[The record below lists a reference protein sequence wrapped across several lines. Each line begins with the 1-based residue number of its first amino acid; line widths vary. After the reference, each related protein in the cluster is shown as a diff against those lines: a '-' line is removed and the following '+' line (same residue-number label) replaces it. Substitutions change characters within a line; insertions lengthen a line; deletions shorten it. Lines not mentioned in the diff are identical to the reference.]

1 MDKQTLLKLLKKYE
15 RNECTTEEIEAL
27 KKWYQSFPELEADLF
42 NDEPEEI
49 VAQRLWVNITRDME
63 LTTTVRFRW
72 VWGVAAS
79 VVCLLLATF
88 WFWPIKEDISGETI
102 LTSSTEKLLFYLP
115 DSSKLILEPNSM
127 IRYDREF
134 LHNRK
139 VYLEGACLFHVT
151 HRYGSPFQVYAK
163 EQITTVTGTI
173 FSMRAYPNETEVITH
188 LLEGN
193 VNLSNVHDS
202 KQIVLNPDDIVVFS
216 VASRTFSKVKENRQI
231 QSAISETVKPV
242 LNLNAVPYDEIFTK
256 LEQQF
261 GVTIFVD
268 GEALGECLFS
278 AKFQDESL
286 EEILT
291 ILASVNHFKFYITG
305 KIVYIEDFEC

>member
-102 LTSSTEKLLFYLP
+102 LTSSTEKR
-115 DSSKLILEPNSM
+115 SEE
-127 IRYDREF
+127 RR
-134 LHNRK
+134 
-139 VYLEGACLFHVT
+139 VG
-151 HRYGSPFQVYAK
+151 K
-163 EQITTVTGTI
+163 ECRSQ
-173 FSMRAYPNETEVITH
+173 
-188 LLEGN
+188 
-193 VNLSNVHDS
+193 
-202 KQIVLNPDDIVVFS
+202 
-216 VASRTFSKVKENRQI
+216 
-231 QSAISETVKPV
+231 
-242 LNLNAVPYDEIFTK
+242 
-256 LEQQF
+256 
-261 GVTIFVD
+261 
-268 GEALGECLFS
+268 
-278 AKFQDESL
+278 
-286 EEILT
+286 
-291 ILASVNHFKFYITG
+291 
-305 KIVYIEDFEC
+305 